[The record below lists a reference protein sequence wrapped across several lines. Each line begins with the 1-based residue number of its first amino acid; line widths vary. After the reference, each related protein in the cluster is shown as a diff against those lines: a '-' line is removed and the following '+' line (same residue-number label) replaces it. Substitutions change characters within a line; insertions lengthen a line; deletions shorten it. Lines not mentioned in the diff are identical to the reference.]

1 MRGTV
6 VKKYNDNK
14 GLILGEDKNHYIYTS
29 IDFVSDFKLEIN
41 DKVKFIEKEE
51 RLLETTVYKAT
62 YITNEGDNMKKGF
75 TLAELLGVI
84 VIIAAMALIVLPPVI
99 NQISFQEDRI
109 EEATKR
115 IIDEAVYLY
124 IDFNENEY
132 PMVQSD
138 RYCITLD
145 SLIEAGLLERPLF
158 FTSGNELD
166 TSKYVETTVVRG
178 SIISTTIKTTCT
190 EIRN

>member
-1 MRGTV
+1 M
-6 VKKYNDNK
+6 N
-14 GLILGEDKNHYIYTS
+14 
-29 IDFVSDFKLEIN
+29 
-41 DKVKFIEKEE
+41 
-51 RLLETTVYKAT
+51 
-62 YITNEGDNMKKGF
+62 KKGF

-109 EEATKR
+109 EEATKK
-115 IIDEAVYLY
+115 IIEEAVYLY

-132 PMVQSD
+132 PMTPSN

-145 SLIEAGLLERPLF
+145 SLVEAGLLERPLF
-158 FTSGNELD
+158 FSGGNELD

-178 SIISTTIKTTCT
+178 NIITTNVRTTCS
-190 EIRN
+190 EVRN